1 MQMPLARSRYA
12 GFTLVELVIAIVLL
26 GILAAVGSSML
37 SDSFTTTRW
46 VNDSHASKAQAR
58 YVMERIAREIREI
71 KYLSDGK
78 YCLEQISGIDTMTAT
93 RFVFDKRS
101 NPMSLDRL
109 SCGVDSNRVSIQY
122 SPPNLTLAYATPA
135 LSAVLSDRVAPGGFS
150 LRYFQSDGV
159 TASTNSA
166 TLYLVEISI
175 TLTDATGAQG
185 LPQRM
190 RVALR
195 NS

>member
-1 MQMPLARSRYA
+1 MKTPIARLSQF
-12 GFTLVELVIAIVLL
+12 GFTLVELVISIVLL
-26 GILAAVGSSML
+26 GILATVGSSML
-37 SDSFTTTRW
+37 SDSFRTTRL
-46 VNDSHASKAQAR
+46 VNDSNASKALAR
-58 YVMERIAREIREI
+58 YVVERLAREIREI
-71 KYLSDGK
+71 KYLNMGK
-78 YCLEQISGIDTMTAT
+78 YCVEQIGGLDTMTAT

-101 NPMSLDRL
+101 NAMGLDRL
-109 SCGVDSNRVSIQY
+109 NCGVDSNRVSINY
-122 SPPNLTLAYATPA
+122 SAPNLTLAYATPA
-135 LSAVLSDRVAPGGFS
+135 LSAVLTDRVAPGGFA
-150 LRYFQSDGV
+150 LRYLQSDGV
-159 TASTNSA
+159 TASTSSA